1 MAVSQS
7 CTPKYVLLVEDNP
20 LDSQLASARLERYA
34 DIRLSCVSSLAE
46 CLDFLGHYKVD
57 AILLDANLP
66 DGEGVELIDRV
77 LANCGGAAVI
87 ILTGSD
93 DEQFGLAAVNRGCQ
107 DFLVKGAIHN
117 QIIYRTILYSIERK
131 RGEAQ
136 SRLYEEVINN
146 IREGICITDAQ
157 ANIVSVNPAF
167 CRITGYEPS
176 EVIGKNPRLLAS
188 GRQDHSF
195 YGEMWTTLRR
205 RGAWRG
211 EIWNRTK
218 SGEIY
223 PQWLSISAV
232 GGPDPATTRYIGAFL
247 DITSLKAHE
256 QSLLHL
262 AHHDSLTGLPNRLLL
277 QDRVERAI
285 AFARRDQSRV
295 ALLFLDLD
303 HFKIIN
309 DSLGHAAGD
318 ALLKAVSA
326 RLCGALRHSDT
337 VARLGG
343 DEFMVLAAN
352 VGTAAEIAEIAEKIA
367 EALSAP
373 VDLAGQSVTI
383 GSSIGVA
390 VFPEDGEDFP
400 TLMKHADTA
409 MYRAKHNGRN
419 TFCLFDPHMNAA
431 AVNRLHLE
439 AELRQA
445 IARNEFEL
453 HYQPQIDLPTGKL
466 IGVEALI
473 RWNCRKRGLVPPSV
487 FIPIAEESNLISQIG
502 AWVIEEACRQL
513 ARWREAGWPGMRVA
527 VNVSA
532 RQFSNIAFAESVARL
547 LRHYRLDHSQMEV
560 ELTESTVMANPEKT
574 IQQLRRLR
582 ELGIQVSVDDFGT
595 GYSSLSYLKRL
606 PISTIKIDRSFVH
619 EVHAEND
626 NAAIVAAI
634 LGLARALDMSIIA
647 EGVETEA
654 EENHLRGAGAVAV
667 QGFRYAR
674 PMPPAALDAW
684 LRQSQT
690 ADALH

>member
-1 MAVSQS
+1 MTGLQS
-7 CTPKYVLLVEDNP
+7 DAPKSVLLVDDNP
-20 LDSQLASARLERYA
+20 LDSQLAAARLERFA
-34 DIRLSCVSSLAE
+34 DIRLSCVSSQAE
-46 CLDFLGHYKVD
+46 CLDFLGKHKVD
-57 AILLDANLP
+57 AILLDAHLP

-77 LANCGGAAVI
+77 LANCGPAAVI

-93 DEQFGLAAVNRGCQ
+93 DEQFGLTAVNRGCQ

-117 QIIYRTILYSIERK
+117 QIIYRAILYAIERK

-136 SRLYEEVINN
+136 SRLYDEVINT
-146 IREGICITDAQ
+146 IHEGICITDAR

-167 CRITGYEPS
+167 CRITGYQPS
-176 EVIGKNPRLLAS
+176 EVIGQNPRLLSS
-188 GRQDHSF
+188 GRQDEGF
-195 YGEMWTTLRR
+195 YQALWEALRQQ
-205 RGAWRG
+205 GAWRG
-211 EIWNRTK
+211 EIWNRAK

-232 GGPDPATTRYIGAFL
+232 GGPDPDSLRYVGVFL
-247 DITSLKAHE
+247 DITALKAHE
-256 QSLLHL
+256 HSLLHL

-285 AFARRDQSRV
+285 EFARRDQSRI

-303 HFKIIN
+303 HFKIVN
-309 DSLGHAAGD
+309 DSLGHAVGD
-318 ALLKAVSA
+318 ELLKRVSA
-326 RLCGALRHSDT
+326 RLSGVLRRSDT

-343 DEFMVLAAN
+343 DEFMILASD
-352 VGTAAEIAEIAEKIA
+352 VGSAAEIAEIAGKIA
-367 EALSAP
+367 EALAAP
-373 VDLAGQSVTI
+373 VELAGHTLNI
-383 GSSIGVA
+383 GGSIGVA
-390 VFPEDGEDFP
+390 VFPEDGGDFP
-400 TLMKHADTA
+400 TLMQHADTA

-419 TFCLFDPHMNAA
+419 TFCLFDPHMNAE
-431 AVNRLHLE
+431 AVDRLRME

-445 IARNEFEL
+445 IANGEFEL
-453 HYQPQIDLPTGKL
+453 HYQPQIDLGTRRL

-513 ARWREAGWPGMRVA
+513 ARWREAGLPGMRVA

-532 RQFSNIAFAESVARL
+532 RQFANSAFAETLARL
-547 LRHYRLDHSQMEV
+547 LERHRLDHSQMEV
-560 ELTESTVMANPEKT
+560 ELTESTVMANPKT
-574 IQQLRRLR
+574 TIAQLHRLR
-582 ELGIQVSVDDFGT
+582 AAGIQVSVDDFGT

-619 EVHAEND
+619 DVHAEND

-634 LGLARALDMSIIA
+634 LGLAKALDMSIIA

-654 EENHLRGAGAVAV
+654 EENHLRGAGAIAV

-674 PMPPAALDAW
+674 PMPPAALVSWMRRD
-684 LRQSQT
+684 LGRT
-690 ADALH
+690 AF